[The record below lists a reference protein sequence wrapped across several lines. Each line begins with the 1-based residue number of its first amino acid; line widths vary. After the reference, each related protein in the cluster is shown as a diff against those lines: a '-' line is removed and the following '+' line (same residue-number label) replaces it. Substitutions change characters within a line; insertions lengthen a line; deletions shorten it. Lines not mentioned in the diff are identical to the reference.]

1 MPNSI
6 ADKPLIA
13 RTQENLN
20 RAKKPTLKT
29 PLGQR
34 LIGYAALSAFL
45 LLLQG
50 ASIPIGVKNLNSA
63 DLAIMAEAAPPPPP
77 INLKVSLD
85 QLRDKLAQVS
95 AVKNLHA
102 GVFVSDQSTG
112 RYVDVNGHESF
123 PAASM
128 IKVPVFVA
136 LLNAID
142 EGRIKPDQLLEIRQD
157 LITGGSGWL
166 QWRPVGSKISVR
178 DTADLMIT
186 ISDNTAT
193 NMLIDALGGIQSCNL
208 GFQQWG
214 LANTR
219 INNWLGDFQ
228 GTNTTSP
235 YDLVYLLA
243 RIDRGEILAPA
254 SKQWMYQTMSRTKIR
269 TLLPPGLGPGAKI
282 AHKTGDIASMVGDV
296 GIVTVPGGEKYFV
309 SVQVT
314 RPRNDR
320 RANLLIR
327 SLSKMIYECFST
339 DSIDCAE
346 VAAVPLESMNETP
359 SPHHHH
365 RRHRHG

>member
-6 ADKPLIA
+6 VERPPV
-13 RTQENLN
+13 TQTKT
-20 RAKKPTLKT
+20 KKTKRSRPT
-29 PLGQR
+29 PPGQR
-34 LIGYAALSAFL
+34 LIGYTALSALL

-50 ASIPIGVKNLNSA
+50 ASIPIGVKNINSS

-77 INLKVSLD
+77 IKLDVSLD
-85 QLRDKLAQVS
+85 QLKAKLAEVS
-95 AVKNLHA
+95 EVKNLHA
-102 GVFVSDQSTG
+102 GLFVTDQKSG
-112 RYVDVNGHESF
+112 RYVDLNGHESF
-123 PAASM
+123 AAASM

-142 EGRIKPDQLLEIRQD
+142 QGRISPNQLLVVRQD

-178 DTADLMIT
+178 DTAELMIT

-193 NMLIDALGGIQSCNL
+193 NMLIDALGGIQACNL
-208 GFQQWG
+208 AFQEWG
-214 LANTR
+214 LNNTH
-219 INNWLGDFQ
+219 IKNWLGDFA

-243 RIDRGEILAPA
+243 RIDRGEILSPA
-254 SKQWMYQTMSRTKIR
+254 SKQWLYQTMSRTKIR

-296 GIVTVPGGEKYFV
+296 GVITVPSGDKYFV
-309 SVQVT
+309 SVQVS
-314 RPRNDR
+314 RPHNDR

-327 SLSKMIYECFST
+327 SLSKMIYQCFST
-339 DSIDCAE
+339 DSEDCAE
-346 VAAVPLESMNETP
+346 VAAVPLESMNE
-359 SPHHHH
+359 SPVVHH
-365 RRHRHG
+365 RRRHRRHT